1 VRQQRDA
8 RVLQALT
15 RFRLGRPTEP
25 WQKSEHVMRQALD
38 ALPETPYTRA
48 EITLL
53 LAALEHAL
61 ESMCV
66 LSARLEAA
74 YHELPDTEE
83 KREPWQSSSK

>member
-1 VRQQRDA
+1 MRQQRDA

-25 WQKSEHVMRQALD
+25 PWQESERVMRQALD

-74 YHELPDTEE
+74 YHELPEE
-83 KREPWQSSSK
+83 KET